1 MFKKIIKLHE
11 NLSEISLLNM
21 KGGIPSEILFISF
34 SKKYVFMLFDTP
46 DFKLKFNDFKKH
58 TSDSVL
64 KMMGFIS

>member
-1 MFKKIIKLHE
+1 
-11 NLSEISLLNM
+11 
-21 KGGIPSEILFISF
+21 
-34 SKKYVFMLFDTP
+34 MLFDTP